1 VGWVNAGDVN
11 RAWPIRK
18 YLPELDLI
26 EGVVG
31 YLFLQDDRE
40 HNPASQ
46 EQTTAYLRNAIRQFI
61 EATPDDEIGAP
72 ALALA
77 KAIQGIVEF
86 DQSKKHDVTPELRKT
101 FEEVVK
107 LVPFSS
113 QARNL
118 KAIVDLKACCTV
130 KSDDHRA
137 QEVISQLMD
146 AVRVEPEDDT
156 SLRNLQNLYLALG
169 SPNAGQV
176 SAVREA
182 LKAQEK
188 PISIADAADK
198 PKKSQEAFLRMQAL
212 NWYDLKLSK
221 TTGQVNEDYE
231 ITGKLHIMNTW
242 PAAIHSDHAFL
253 KVDQSEAVVNRQFTP
268 GSIEL
273 KVGKTYEFT
282 MAFRARRPGH
292 WCVSA
297 QLSIANG
304 DQVSSPCKYIDIKDN
319 FADFKDPIDRLNG
332 STIDLEPFGI
342 TSIYMWHLLW
352 FVAGAAWLWYWFTR
366 RGLLGRSMW
375 VASKKEDEVITPQER
390 LVGAIT
396 LGGLLLIVIIGYS
409 ITTSNYPNTIPL
421 QAGDFGNVN
430 VIAEPAS
437 PMQIKY
443 LGGSY
448 KVPSRELVANFRI
461 TNNGKEALRVGEFIT
476 ASQRFVNPNVYTT
489 KVEYPDYL
497 LADRGLSLSDPSP
510 IQPGETRD
518 ETITIPDARWDT
530 ERLSGLAYDVDSSFV
545 GMLFFFTPNGERYH
559 VDVGGAIVPAFVPG

>member
-1 VGWVNAGDVN
+1 MIDRFAQQLTPNRSVIFLWGNLFEDEDSISIQSYAELRQANHDSDLTFNWQRNNQDYGFSAGLPINRVVFPPRKVPRSVVQQLSAAYDDLAIIHDEPDFSSRTKPLKAVSDLEKALSFFVDQVQGAWMHLISYNGKSVGWVNAGDVN

-396 LGGLLLIVIIGYS
+396 LCC
-409 ITTSNYPNTIPL
+409 
-421 QAGDFGNVN
+421 
-430 VIAEPAS
+430 
-437 PMQIKY
+437 
-443 LGGSY
+443 
-448 KVPSRELVANFRI
+448 
-461 TNNGKEALRVGEFIT
+461 
-476 ASQRFVNPNVYTT
+476 
-489 KVEYPDYL
+489 
-497 LADRGLSLSDPSP
+497 SLSS
-510 IQPGETRD
+510 
-518 ETITIPDARWDT
+518 
-530 ERLSGLAYDVDSSFV
+530 
-545 GMLFFFTPNGERYH
+545 
-559 VDVGGAIVPAFVPG
+559 